1 MTTQKFNKIDVSK
14 LSVGKIKNSTNM
26 RTFFID
32 YDNKLFSVQ
41 TPELMLDWGGVPK
54 VDEYHITDADRRYI
68 QTAPNHNHPRRRVS
82 LTKTTRNASI
92 TSKHSRYSFSRLR
105 NGLTLIQSK
114 RSSSNKTGKLDQQTS
129 YPSSSQ
135 AQVIDPTM

>member
-54 VDEYHITDADRRYI
+54 VDEYHITDADRRYV
-68 QTAPNHNHPRRRVS
+68 QYGTQPQPSSKSLRRRAVS
-82 LTKTTRNASI
+82 WTKIIRNA
-92 TSKHSRYSFSRLR
+92 
-105 NGLTLIQSK
+105 
-114 RSSSNKTGKLDQQTS
+114 
-129 YPSSSQ
+129 
-135 AQVIDPTM
+135 